1 MNKPKFYIL
10 SLIFFGSPRGRG
22 KSFWFMFD
30 MFGSCFSSIFSAD
43 TNFLA
48 TLTELTE
55 ESQKRLRYE
64 PEGIEGL
71 FGREIEAEKPLQ
83 NP

>member
-1 MNKPKFYIL
+1 
-10 SLIFFGSPRGRG
+10 
-22 KSFWFMFD
+22 MFD

>member
-1 MNKPKFYIL
+1 
-10 SLIFFGSPRGRG
+10 
-22 KSFWFMFD
+22 MFD
-30 MFGSCFSSIFSAD
+30 MFESCFSSIFLAD

-48 TLTELTE
+48 TLNRLTR
-55 ESQKRLRYE
+55 ESQERLRYE

>member
-1 MNKPKFYIL
+1 MNKPNFL
-10 SLIFFGSPRGRG
+10 CFVFDFFEFPLG
-22 KSFWFMFD
+22 KGKIFWFMFD
-30 MFGSCFSSIFSAD
+30 MFGSCFSSIFSAN

-48 TLTELTE
+48 TLNRLTG
-55 ESQKRLRYE
+55 ESPKRLRYE